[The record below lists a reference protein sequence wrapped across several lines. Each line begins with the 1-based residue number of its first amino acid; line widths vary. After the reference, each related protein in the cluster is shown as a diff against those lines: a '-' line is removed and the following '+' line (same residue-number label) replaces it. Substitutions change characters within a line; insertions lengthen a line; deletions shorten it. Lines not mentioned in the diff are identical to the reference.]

1 MNLPPPP
8 QQKQSRAERK
18 TQARA
23 RERADVPPPPQ
34 RPSEQAEEQIAA
46 QAQAQTKQEGMTRAE
61 ARSTVGRNGE
71 LNLKLQW
78 LDVWVGNDKACRF
91 VVTTA
96 AGNTVEA
103 VLEQKSYKKSYRG
116 GATLQTD
123 VVPIAPIGTSGS
135 LLATDTTT
143 GETLEQPWIWHSHG
157 GGSQRQSLWALLK
170 KLFT

>member
-23 RERADVPPPPQ
+23 RERANVPPPPQ
-34 RPSEQAEEQIAA
+34 RPSQQAEEQIVT
-46 QAQAQTKQEGMTRAE
+46 QAQAKQEAMTMAG
-61 ARSTVGRNGE
+61 AKSTAGRNGE
-71 LNLKLQW
+71 LNLKVQW

-96 AGNTVEA
+96 TGNSVEA

-116 GATLQTD
+116 GATLLTD

-143 GETLEQPWIWHSHG
+143 SETLEQPWIWHSLG
-157 GGSQRQSLWALLK
+157 GGLQWQSLWALIK

>member
-23 RERADVPPPPQ
+23 RERADAPPPPQ

-46 QAQAQTKQEGMTRAE
+46 QAQAKQEGMTRAE

-71 LNLKLQW
+71 LNLKVQW

-123 VVPIAPIGTSGS
+123 VVPVAPIGTSGS

-143 GETLEQPWIWHSHG
+143 GETLEQPWTWHSLGG
-157 GGSQRQSLWALLK
+157 GGSQWQLLWALIK